1 MSDTFT
7 ITKEI
12 SYLDLWEVIWGSD
25 GAGSTYWA
33 DRVRNYL
40 GGDIELWKM
49 TPEGNLVGNPQPFLI
64 HDMEEDKWHAI
75 TLADLA
81 TAYKLADEQNLTHCG
96 NCAIVDFEQQD
107 ACNGD
112 TLIQLAIFGEVV
124 YG

>member
-25 GAGSTYWA
+25 GAGMTYWS
-33 DRVRNYL
+33 DMVRTPN
-40 GGDIELWKM
+40 GGDIDLWTKD
-49 TPEGNLVGNPQPFLI
+49 EQGNLVGNPQPFLI

-96 NCAIVDFEQQD
+96 NCAIVDFEEQD

-112 TLIQLAIFGEVV
+112 VLIQLAIFGEVV